1 MSLFRQSNNR
11 IDHQYVEDRISAWID
26 GNLTPREQRAL
37 DQHLATCPDCQWR
50 LDTIRQTVQWTRELP
65 TIPVPRVFTIPVP
78 AQYVPAPRRRWS
90 FVPLLQGA
98 TALIA
103 LLLVFVVAGD
113 VLLTGLLPAGAPQP
127 ALQQEQAAFSVDVTR
142 EVQLVETEVMLEV
155 EKEVVVEAEM
165 VVEKLVE
172 QATPEPQPM
181 PLPQAAQIVEEPAPT
196 PAAEEQAG
204 AAMAPPSPTAEGE
217 PMAAMGVER
226 QAKTAAEATSAEEL
240 VETTE
245 TEAPLEPAADA
256 VATAAGQVPS
266 TAEGAPGQV
275 SEPTPTS
282 LPTAPPPEAT
292 AVVVATIV
300 TMDQQAAPPAP
311 QQEQRPA
318 RALRQPVVGWVRI
331 AELGLGIA
339 LILLVTI
346 TAMAMV
352 HRRRIK

>member
-1 MSLFRQSNNR
+1 
-11 IDHQYVEDRISAWID
+11 
-26 GNLTPREQRAL
+26 
-37 DQHLATCPDCQWR
+37 
-50 LDTIRQTVQWTRELP
+50 
-65 TIPVPRVFTIPVP
+65 
-78 AQYVPAPRRRWS
+78 
-90 FVPLLQGA
+90 
-98 TALIA
+98 
-103 LLLVFVVAGD
+103 
-113 VLLTGLLPAGAPQP
+113 
-127 ALQQEQAAFSVDVTR
+127 
-142 EVQLVETEVMLEV
+142 
-155 EKEVVVEAEM
+155 
-165 VVEKLVE
+165 
-172 QATPEPQPM
+172 
-181 PLPQAAQIVEEPAPT
+181 
-196 PAAEEQAG
+196 
-204 AAMAPPSPTAEGE
+204 MAPPSPTAEGE